1 MYHGVIVLHRSHM
14 MIASVH
20 ITFVVGAREDQIV
33 VALARIVY
41 SASMNR
47 VIAGLLV
54 ATACHSPPSPPGEI
68 QDSSSVAIDVTT
80 QHDSAPA
87 DAAYANYD
95 NDGPDA
101 VTTFT
106 VSVTNGSSTF
116 TEEVYL
122 PGADGMHP
130 VVVLSP
136 GLEQPAAAY
145 HDYGHRLASYGIITL
160 VRDDPGLFE
169 DSGAVGADIAYVVA
183 TWLPAAQV
191 DASSMLAGHIDVS
204 RVGLA
209 GHSRG
214 GKSSLIAVETGAAGK
229 VRAWF
234 GLDPVDAAFL
244 NGGVQARDQLAGI
257 AIPTVFLGTSVIGV
271 CNAVADSYQV
281 LYPLA
286 PSPSVELTAVNAG
299 HTELED
305 QTSCVACDIC
315 TAGTANAQVV
325 LAYSVRYLVAFFAR
339 ELLDDS
345 HVGATF
351 EGAGAAADIAAG
363 LVQRVSK

>member
-1 MYHGVIVLHRSHM
+1 
-14 MIASVH
+14 
-20 ITFVVGAREDQIV
+20 
-33 VALARIVY
+33 
-41 SASMNR
+41 MNR

-54 ATACHSPPSPPGEI
+54 AAACHSPPPPPGENH
-68 QDSSSVAIDVTT
+68 DSSIAIDVTT
-80 QHDSAPA
+80 QHDTAPV
-87 DAAYANYD
+87 DAAYADYND
-95 NDGPDA
+95 DGPDA

-106 VSVTNGSSTF
+106 ASVTNGSRTF

-122 PGADGMHP
+122 PGAAGMHP

-169 DSGAVGADIAYVVA
+169 NSADVGADISYVVA

-191 DASSMLAGHIDVS
+191 DTSSMLAGHVDLS

-214 GKSSLIAVETGAAGK
+214 GKSSLIAAEAGAAGK

-257 AIPTVFLGTSVIGV
+257 GIPTVFLGTSVVGV
-271 CNAVADSYQV
+271 CNAVADRYQV
-281 LYPLA
+281 LYAGA
-286 PSPSVELTAVNAG
+286 PSPSVALTAVDAG

-305 QTSCVACDIC
+305 QASCVSCDIC
-315 TAGTANAQVV
+315 AAGTANAQVV

-339 ELLDDS
+339 ELLDDG

-351 EGAGAAADIAAG
+351 DGAGAAADIAAG

>member
-1 MYHGVIVLHRSHM
+1 
-14 MIASVH
+14 
-20 ITFVVGAREDQIV
+20 
-33 VALARIVY
+33 
-41 SASMNR
+41 MNR
-47 VIAGLLV
+47 VIAGLFV
-54 ATACHSPPSPPGEI
+54 AAACHSPPSPAGEMH
-68 QDSSSVAIDVTT
+68 DSSVAIDVTP
-80 QHDSAPA
+80 QQDSAPA
-87 DAAYANYD
+87 DAAYADYD
-95 NDGPDA
+95 NDGPDT
-101 VTTFT
+101 VTTFAA
-106 VSVTNGSSTF
+106 SVTNGSSTF

-169 DSGAVGADIAYVVA
+169 NSADVASDIAYVVT
-183 TWLPAAQV
+183 TWLPAAQT
-191 DASSMLAGHIDVS
+191 DTSSMLAGHIDLA

-214 GKSSLIAVETGAAGK
+214 GKSSLIAAEMGAAGK

-257 AIPTVFLGTSVIGV
+257 GIPTVFLGTSVIGV

-281 LYPLA
+281 LYALA
-286 PSPSVELTAVNAG
+286 PSPSVALTAVDAG

-305 QTSCVACDIC
+305 PASCVSCDIC
-315 TAGTANAQVV
+315 TAGTANPQVV
-325 LAYSVRYLVAFFAR
+325 LAYAVRYLVAFFAR
-339 ELLDDS
+339 ELLDDG

-351 EGAGAAADIAAG
+351 DGAGAPVDIAAG

>member
-1 MYHGVIVLHRSHM
+1 
-14 MIASVH
+14 
-20 ITFVVGAREDQIV
+20 
-33 VALARIVY
+33 
-41 SASMNR
+41 MNR
-47 VIAGLLV
+47 LIAGLLV
-54 ATACHSPPSPPGEI
+54 TAACHSPSSPPGETRDGSI
-68 QDSSSVAIDVTT
+68 AIDVATRL
-80 QHDSAPA
+80 DSAPA
-87 DAAYANYD
+87 DAAYADYD
-95 NDGPDA
+95 HDGPDT
-101 VTTFT
+101 VTTLT
-106 VSVTNGSSTF
+106 VMVTNGTRTF
-116 TEEVYL
+116 AEEVYL
-122 PGADGMHP
+122 PGAAGVHP

-169 DSGAVGADIAYVVA
+169 NSADVAADIAYVVA
-183 TWLPAAQV
+183 TWLPAAQA
-191 DASSMLAGHIDVS
+191 DASSMFAGHVDLA

-214 GKSSLIAVETGAAGK
+214 GKSSLIAAETGAAGK

-257 AIPTVFLGTSVIGV
+257 GIPTVFLGTSVVGV

-281 LYPLA
+281 LYAGA
-286 PSPSVELTAVNAG
+286 PSPSVALTAVDAG

-305 QTSCVACDIC
+305 QASCVSCNIC
-315 TAGTANAQVV
+315 AVGTADAQVV

-339 ELLDDS
+339 ELLDDG

-351 EGAGAAADIAAG
+351 DGAGAAADIAAG